1 MEGKRKAAVLFQ
13 NLLRQSK
20 KRRRKEEEMCD
31 DLINEE
37 FTDDED
43 DHEGVV
49 GIIRESQMSI
59 ANKQKKFGRT
69 GTLIGMIWNSRH
81 G

>member
-1 MEGKRKAAVLFQ
+1 MEGKRKAVVLFQ
-13 NLLRQSK
+13 NLIRKSK

-49 GIIRESQMSI
+49 GIISQ
-59 ANKQKKFGRT
+59 ATQKGPFKR
-69 GTLIGMIWNSRH
+69 
-81 G
+81 

>member
-13 NLLRQSK
+13 NLIRQSGQSSK

-49 GIIRESQMSI
+49 SFISQ
-59 ANKQKKFGRT
+59 AVAHLGCRKVNCP
-69 GTLIGMIWNSRH
+69 
-81 G
+81 